1 MTLLQRRLFRGKVW
15 QILNAP
21 LLRGISGTE
30 VFFCICVPAVVRYT
44 GNNIMDEVKR
54 IALLGIIV
62 EDTGA
67 TEAINR
73 ILHEYGEY
81 IVGRMGIPYRSRGVS
96 IISVVLDAPADKVSA
111 LSGRLGMLEGVSVK
125 ALYSKR

>member
-1 MTLLQRRLFRGKVW
+1 M
-15 QILNAP
+15 
-21 LLRGISGTE
+21 SE
-30 VFFCICVPAVVRYT
+30 
-44 GNNIMDEVKR
+44 NNR
-54 IALLGIIV
+54 IAILSIIV

-73 ILHEYGEY
+73 LLHEYGEC

-96 IISVVLDAPADKVSA
+96 IICVVLDAPSDTVSA
-111 LSGRLGMLEGVSVK
+111 LSGRLGTLEGVSVK